1 MEKFTLVNN
10 DRSRIK
16 VFETSSDVSKHS
28 PSIKVMMI
36 SYGFLYK
43 KSIKQIMKFSIVESI
58 ENAREEYKHLLEE
71 CWKKNSI
78 FKII

>member
-43 KSIKQIMKFSIVESI
+43 KVLSK
-58 ENAREEYKHLLEE
+58 L
-71 CWKKNSI
+71 
-78 FKII
+78 